1 MTIRG
6 DLTVN
11 WNVSP
16 RIITVAAPSIE
27 ITIQDLLDTCRYLES
42 QQSAMDDA
50 RLIDAAGKEFLG
62 GTTYVGLTAT
72 LQNAVIAFEARLG
85 PGWVLCAILGGN
97 VVAVDT
103 TKDPE
108 DPDYYIDPRMP
119 TAYVSVDR
127 TASASATLQEQEA
140 LQYSSFGGGVTVNT
154 TSPYTG
160 TEYPVGTLQQPVNNI
175 PDALLIADER
185 GFEELHI
192 IGDITLGSSV
202 DISGFKIF
210 GSSVDRTTI
219 TISSGVSTLNTGF
232 EDCTLSG
239 TLDGNHIHVKHC
251 EIETLNNFN
260 GHLIDCILSA
270 DILLAG
276 SETAHL
282 LDCRSGVAGMDTPT
296 IDMGGSG
303 RGLGVRAYAGGIK
316 LINKN
321 GNDKVSIDL
330 ISGQIKLADTVT
342 NGEIVVR
349 GVGILTDD
357 STGATV
363 VVDSGLI
370 NPQNVADTTLDTEL
384 SIHTV
389 SGTVGEA
396 MDDTVNNA
404 RLIPAVL

>member
-11 WNVSP
+11 WSVSP
-16 RIITVAAPSIE
+16 RIITVAAPSTE

-42 QQSAMDDA
+42 RQSAMDDA

-119 TAYVSVDR
+119 TAYISVDR

-140 LQYSSFGGGVTVNT
+140 LQYSSFGSGVTVNT

-185 GFEELHI
+185 GFDKLYI
-192 IGDITLGSSV
+192 LGDITLGSSINIDNF
-202 DISGFKIF
+202 DIVGQ
-210 GSSVDRTTI
+210 GSDRSAITIATGASTEDTTI
-219 TISSGVSTLNTGF
+219 SECALEGDLGG
-232 EDCTLSG
+232 D
-239 TLDGNHIHVKHC
+239 HIHVVNC
-251 EIETLNNFN
+251 EIGDITNFAGHMIRCLLMSTIALN
-260 GHLIDCILSA
+260 
-270 DILLAG
+270 G
-276 SETAHL
+276 SGSSHL
-282 LDCRSGVAGMDTPT
+282 LDCRSGVAGMNSPT
-296 IDMGGSG
+296 IDMGGDG
-303 RGLGVRAYAGGIK
+303 QNLGVRAYAGGLR
-316 LINKN
+316 LINLN
-321 GNDKVSIDL
+321 GDSVKVSLDF
-330 ISGQIKLADTVT
+330 ISGQAILTNTVT

-349 GVGILTDD
+349 GIALLTDD
-357 STGATV
+357 STGANVITSALV
-363 VVDSGLI
+363 
-370 NPQNVADTTLDTEL
+370 NPATVADTMLDTEL
-384 SIHTV
+384 STHTV

>member
-11 WNVSP
+11 WSVSP
-16 RIITVAAPSIE
+16 RIITVAAPSTE

-42 QQSAMDDA
+42 RQSAMDDA

-119 TAYVSVDR
+119 TAYISVDR

-175 PDALLIADER
+175 SDALLIADER

-192 IGDITLGSSV
+192 IGDITL
-202 DISGFKIF
+202 DSGIDVSGIKIF

-219 TISSGVSTLNTGF
+219 TISSGVATLNTNF
-232 EDCTLSG
+232 RDCTLAG
-239 TLDGNHIHVKHC
+239 TLDGDHIHAETC
-251 EIETLNNFN
+251 EIETLSNVS
-260 GHLIDCILSA
+260 GHLINCVLSA
-270 DILLAG
+270 DMSLAG
-276 SETAHL
+276 TETVHM
-282 LDCRSGVAGMDTPT
+282 LDCRSGIAGMETPT

-303 RGLGVRAYAGGIK
+303 RSLGVRAYAGGIK

-330 ISGQIKLADTVT
+330 ISGQVRLTDTVT

-349 GVGILTDD
+349 GVGVLTDD
-357 STGATV
+357 SIGANVITSALV
-363 VVDSGLI
+363 
-370 NPQNVADTTLDTEL
+370 NPQNVADATLDTEL
-384 SIHTV
+384 STHTV

-404 RLIPAVL
+404 RLIPAVV